1 MAHKLSAEEKKWRAQ
16 SDANVLVSADEV
28 RKDLARLRAALA
40 ELDRMN
46 KVREKELKARKKLVK
61 ENKHKKK

>member
-1 MAHKLSAEEKKWRAQ
+1 MAHKMTADEKKWRAQ

-61 ENKHKKK
+61 NSKPKKK

>member
-16 SDANVLVSADEV
+16 GDANILVSADEV

-61 ENKHKKK
+61 NSKHKKK